1 MEDINA
7 MPAAAIPPEA
17 IKALMTLR
25 AEMVQRETRMSA
37 AINEQVQSLRQ
48 EAGQFRR
55 DLAAVVEAAGTRIA
69 QDAREAVSPV
79 AAEYGHAVSAT
90 SAQLRGVG
98 RTVWLWFAAIGT
110 TLLLVLL
117 VAWTVLGYYRR
128 ELSATKEELQRYED
142 AVPVVQAFYA
152 SDAVICGDVICTN
165 VDPDGRRAGDKG
177 QYRAA
182 KVRVA
187 R

>member
-25 AEMVQRETRMSA
+25 AEMVQREARMSA
-37 AINEQVQSLRQ
+37 TINEHVQSLRQ

-55 DLAAVVEAAGTRIA
+55 DLVAIVEGAGTRIA

-90 SAQLRGVG
+90 SAQLRSVG
-98 RTVWLWFAAIGT
+98 RTVWLWLAAIGT

-152 SDAVICGDVICTN
+152 SDAVICGGVICTHA
-165 VDPDGRRAGDKG
+165 DPGGMRAGDKG

-182 KVRVA
+182 RP
-187 R
+187 RGTP